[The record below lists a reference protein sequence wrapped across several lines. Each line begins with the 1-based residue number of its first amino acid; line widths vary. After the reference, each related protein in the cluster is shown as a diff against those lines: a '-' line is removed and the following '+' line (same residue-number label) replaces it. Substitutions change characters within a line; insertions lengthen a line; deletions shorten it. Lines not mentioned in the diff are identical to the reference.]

1 MAEPAV
7 VGTERPS
14 PARGEVGYWEGV
26 AETWRATKPQAL
38 WRAHSDAVNARLL
51 AAWLPDRVDRLL
63 KTDLFDEAVGQGLY
77 APLAA
82 RARLV
87 AGIDVSAGVVG
98 AATVGHA
105 GLRGV
110 QADVR
115 RLPFADGAFD
125 VVVSNSTLDHFGS
138 LDELIAG
145 LEEIHRVLRDG
156 GQLLL
161 TLDNLANPIVALRNA
176 LPYPVV
182 HRTGIV
188 PYYVGASCGPRRLR
202 RVLSDLGYDVA
213 EITAILHSPRVLAVA
228 LGEALDRHAGPETQR
243 RFSGW
248 LLAFERLARWP
259 TRFLTGHFVAVRAVR
274 RDARRAVR

>member
-1 MAEPAV
+1 MTAEEARYWDAV
-7 VGTERPS
+7 AAVWQKTRPQVG
-14 PARGEVGYWEGV
+14 
-26 AETWRATKPQAL
+26 WRL
-38 WRAHSDAVNARLL
+38 HCDAVNRALL
-51 AAWLPDRVDRLL
+51 ARWLPADRVGRLL
-63 KTDLFDEAVGQGLY
+63 KTDTFDEAGRDGLY
-77 APLAA
+77 PLMAS
-82 RARLV
+82 RAER
-87 AGIDVSAGVVG
+87 VVG
-98 AATVGHA
+98 LDISLRTLRAGRASHS
-105 GLRGV
+105 GLRATAG
-110 QADVR
+110 DVR

-182 HRTGIV
+182 HRAGIV